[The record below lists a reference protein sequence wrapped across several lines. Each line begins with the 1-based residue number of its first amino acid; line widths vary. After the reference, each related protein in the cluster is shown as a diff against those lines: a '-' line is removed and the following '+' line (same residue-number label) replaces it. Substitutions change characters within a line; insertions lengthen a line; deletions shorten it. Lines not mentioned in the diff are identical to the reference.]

1 MEVKQTDSGL
11 PAPEDK
17 AIEIRLADIWTFL
30 RRNRLWILAGFL
42 VGFTVGAIYA
52 FRKPNQ
58 YSSQVTVM
66 PEVQAKGAGGLGNLG
81 SLAGLAGINLE
92 GLSASSDAIRP
103 DLYPTVMQ
111 SVPFALHLLKQP
123 VTERD
128 QQKAISLQA
137 FIEKHSSKSILSLVG
152 SWLSPSKEEGTGPRL
167 SNPGVLALSK
177 EQEEQV
183 LYVQQVVSINYD
195 KKTGIVTIGA
205 ILPDPVVAATVAQQA
220 LDYLTN
226 YITGYRTEKAHKEVE
241 FLNKQVDSARKRYQQ
256 AEISLSGFRDRNR
269 NLFMNT
275 AKIEEQRIQAEFLLA
290 QELYNSLT
298 KQLELAKIKVQE
310 QTPVFKIL
318 NPAQVPL
325 RKSKPSRTIIM
336 LLTAIGGALLMTGI
350 RFLRQY

>member
-1 MEVKQTDSGL
+1 MDSGL
-11 PAPEDK
+11 PEPEDK

-30 RRNRLWILAGFL
+30 RRNQLWILAGFL
-42 VGFTVGAIYA
+42 IGFTGGAIYA

-92 GLSASSDAIRP
+92 SLSASSDAIRP
-103 DLYPTVMQ
+103 DLYPTVIQ

-123 VTERD
+123 VIEKDRK
-128 QQKAISLQA
+128 KAIPLQA
-137 FIEKHSSKSILSLVG
+137 FIEKNSSKSLTGVIGAWLSL
-152 SWLSPSKEEGTGPRL
+152 SKEQHAASRI
-167 SNPGVLALSK
+167 SNPDILTLSK

-183 LYVQQVVSINYD
+183 LYIQQVVSINYD
-195 KKTGIVTIGA
+195 KKTGIVTIST
-205 ILPDPVVAATVAQQA
+205 ILPDPVVAATVVQQA

-226 YITGYRTEKAHKEVE
+226 YITEYRTEKANKEVE
-241 FLNKQVDSARKRYQQ
+241 FLRKQVDSAKRRYEQT
-256 AEISLSGFRDRNR
+256 EVGLSVFRDRNR
-269 NLFMNT
+269 NLVMNT
-275 AKIEEQRIQAEFLLA
+275 AKIEEQRMQAEFLLA

-325 RKSKPSRTIIM
+325 RKSKPARAVIIIIA
-336 LLTAIGGALLMTGI
+336 AIAGAVLVTGI
-350 RFLRQY
+350 QLIRKQKTL